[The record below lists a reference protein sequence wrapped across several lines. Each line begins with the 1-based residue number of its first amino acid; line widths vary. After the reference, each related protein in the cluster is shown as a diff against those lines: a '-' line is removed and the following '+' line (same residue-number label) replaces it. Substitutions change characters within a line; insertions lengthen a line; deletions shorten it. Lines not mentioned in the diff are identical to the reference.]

1 MKIFNYRLYRLYRM
15 SPHNFKDASVQMAQ
29 ISTRTK
35 PSVIIGCLHL
45 NNYQTRNRFNLSN
58 L

>member
-1 MKIFNYRLYRLYRM
+1 MIINYRLYRLYRM
-15 SPHNFKDASVQMAQ
+15 SPHNFKDASVQMTQ
-29 ISTRTK
+29 ILSLSW

-45 NNYQTRNRFNLSN
+45 KNYQTRNRFNLSN